1 MPFDKK
7 LFWTP
12 ADVQR
17 VDFITELKDYG
28 KPDRDSLIP
37 YWCNV
42 IKLKAQEKA
51 EKAKKRLGNRPKMCG
66 EALKIEAAY

>member
-37 YWCNV
+37 NWCNV

-51 EKAKKRLGNRPKMCG
+51 WQTPKNVR
-66 EALKIEAAY
+66 